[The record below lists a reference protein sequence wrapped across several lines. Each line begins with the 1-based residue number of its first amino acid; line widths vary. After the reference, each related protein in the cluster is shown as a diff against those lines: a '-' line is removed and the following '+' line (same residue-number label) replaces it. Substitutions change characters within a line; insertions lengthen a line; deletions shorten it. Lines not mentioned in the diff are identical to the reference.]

1 MRRWLL
7 LALVSAWLLAIWDS
21 PVRADTLRPGYLE
34 LTQQDALHWRV
45 IWKAPLLGGLAS
57 RARPVAPPF
66 CRYAIAS
73 TRTDGTSLISAGV
86 LTCDRPIAGATV
98 GLAGMESGFSDAL
111 LRIAPLDGPIQVE
124 RLTPDRTTTVVAT
137 SPANWQVAGT
147 YLALGVE
154 HILTGYDHLLLVVS
168 LVLLLMRFGLVVKAV
183 TAFTV
188 AHSITL
194 AGASLGLFGLP
205 QAPVEALIALSILF
219 LAVEIVKQVPGEP
232 RASERTSWI
241 VALLFGLLHGFGFAG
256 ALREVGLP
264 EADVSLA
271 LLTFNLGVELGQLA
285 IVAAVL
291 ALIALVRHVR
301 PGMLRP
307 AVVASSYVIG
317 TLSAFWFIERLIA

>member
-1 MRRWLL
+1 
-7 LALVSAWLLAIWDS
+7 
-21 PVRADTLRPGYLE
+21 
-34 LTQQDALHWRV
+34 
-45 IWKAPLLGGLAS
+45 
-57 RARPVAPPF
+57 
-66 CRYAIAS
+66 
-73 TRTDGTSLISAGV
+73 
-86 LTCDRPIAGATV
+86 
-98 GLAGMESGFSDAL
+98 MESGFTDAL

-124 RLTPDRTTTVVAT
+124 RLTPDRTTAVVAT
-137 SPANWQVAGT
+137 VPTNWQVAGT

-154 HILTGYDHLLLVVS
+154 HILAGYDHLLLVVA
-168 LVLLLMRFGLVVKAV
+168 LVLLLQRIRLVIKAV

-194 AGASLGLFGLP
+194 AGVTLGLFGLP

-256 ALREVGLP
+256 ALREIGLP
-264 EADVSLA
+264 EADLAVA

-291 ALIALVRHVR
+291 ALIALVRRAR
-301 PGMLRP
+301 PRMLRP
-307 AVVASSYVIG
+307 AVVVSSYAIG
-317 TLSAFWFIERLIA
+317 TLSAFWFIERLIT

>member
-1 MRRWLL
+1 MHLKSLNTRIFFR
-7 LALVSAWLLAIWDS
+7 SS
-21 PVRADTLRPGYLE
+21 YVRF
-34 LTQQDALHWRV
+34 
-45 IWKAPLLGGLAS
+45 
-57 RARPVAPPF
+57 PF
-66 CRYAIAS
+66 VDNY
-73 TRTDGTSLISAGV
+73 RTKGKFFKLNGTGVSLISAGV
-86 LTCDRPIAGATV
+86 LACDRPIAGATV
-98 GLAGMESGFSDAL
+98 GLAGMESGFTDAL

-124 RLTPDRTTTVVAT
+124 RLTPDRTTAVVAT
-137 SPANWQVAGT
+137 VPTNWQVAGT

-154 HILTGYDHLLLVVS
+154 HILAGYDHLLLVVA
-168 LVLLLMRFGLVVKAV
+168 LVLLLQRIRLVIKAV

-194 AGASLGLFGLP
+194 AGVTLGLFGLP

-256 ALREVGLP
+256 ALREIGLP
-264 EADVSLA
+264 EADLAVA

-291 ALIALVRHVR
+291 ALIALVRRAR
-301 PGMLRP
+301 PRMLRP
-307 AVVASSYVIG
+307 AVVVSSYAIG
-317 TLSAFWFIERLIA
+317 TLSAFWFLERLIT